1 MFLKALLIKRGT
13 VASMGYPAERESP
26 VMFLTPF
33 ANEVRRVD
41 GSRLRRAYGK
51 MHPSSYTVWI
61 FIPYSNG
68 FKFNFL
74 RRAASEALTFLP
86 TVQTLKSLVIYIWP
100 FTILV
105 EIINAWKKLI
115 CDGSSPVGPAGTVKS
130 TGATTP
136 ILASVGI
143 LFA

>member
-1 MFLKALLIKRGT
+1 MNPDYKEIAAMFLKALLIKRGT

-86 TVQTLKSLVIYIWP
+86 TVQTLKSLVIYI
-100 FTILV
+100 
-105 EIINAWKKLI
+105 
-115 CDGSSPVGPAGTVKS
+115 
-130 TGATTP
+130 
-136 ILASVGI
+136 
-143 LFA
+143 